1 MIMWSLVGTV
11 VIGMAGGGWYA
22 RDYIDTRLASK
33 EEVQLAG
40 NKADFVLDQQMAA
53 LIGQIGNLE
62 RKASKT
68 ASERQQLDYLRKQ
81 LDHMRKVRSGK

>member
-1 MIMWSLVGTV
+1 MWSLVGTLV
-11 VIGMAGGGWYA
+11 LGTVGGGWYA

-53 LIGQIGNLE
+53 LIGQIGYLE
-62 RKASKT
+62 RKATKT
-68 ASERQQLDYLRKQ
+68 AGERQQLDYLRKQ
-81 LDHMRKVRSGK
+81 LEHMRNVRSGK